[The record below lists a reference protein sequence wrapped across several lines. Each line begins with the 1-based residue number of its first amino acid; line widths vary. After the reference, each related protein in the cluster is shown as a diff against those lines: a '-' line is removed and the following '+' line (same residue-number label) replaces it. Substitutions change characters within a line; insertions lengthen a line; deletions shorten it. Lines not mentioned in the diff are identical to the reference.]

1 MIEEDFKTFLEEQLG
16 KIVDESQVVN
26 FCKFVMRRDECVDC
40 PIQNICGK
48 YQGSPEWAGSI
59 LLDLKIL
66 QRKKKLEKLL
76 K

>member
-1 MIEEDFKTFLEEQLG
+1 MIDEDFHTFLEEQLE

-26 FCKFVMRRDECVDC
+26 FCKFVMRKNECEEC
-40 PIQNICGK
+40 PIIKICGK
-48 YQGSPEWAGSI
+48 YQGNFNWSVLI
-59 LLDLKIL
+59 LKDIKIL

>member
-48 YQGSPEWAGSI
+48 YQGNFNWSVLI
-59 LLDLKIL
+59 LKDIKIL